1 MLTICKF
8 SSEHIRVTTHCLA
21 NIFGGDTR
29 RYAEFVKIK
38 IVGWFLPL

>member
-8 SSEHIRVTTHCLA
+8 LSEYIRVVTHSLA

-38 IVGWFLPL
+38 IGGWFLPL